1 MNTIKLREERAS
13 LVKGMEALVSAATV
27 EGRSLTTEESNQFDK
42 MEAAQQELR
51 SNIERFENLENLR
64 KEMVAKEERAER
76 GAAAAK
82 PEARAAFAKY
92 LRHGARALSS
102 EERALI
108 EKRGTADQIEGTDS
122 LGGFLVPEDFSNDLS
137 VALKFTGTVE
147 RVARVITTSNTGKLQ
162 YPTVDDTAVAAAI
175 LAEAAGEIVSD
186 MTFGNVELDSY
197 TYSSKIVKV
206 SRQLMADSAFDLN
219 AFLVDALGSR
229 IARGTNAAFTTGE
242 RI

>member
-137 VALKFTGTVE
+137 VALKFTGTV
-147 RVARVITTSNTGKLQ
+147 
-162 YPTVDDTAVAAAI
+162 
-175 LAEAAGEIVSD
+175 
-186 MTFGNVELDSY
+186 
-197 TYSSKIVKV
+197 
-206 SRQLMADSAFDLN
+206 
-219 AFLVDALGSR
+219 
-229 IARGTNAAFTTGE
+229 
-242 RI
+242 